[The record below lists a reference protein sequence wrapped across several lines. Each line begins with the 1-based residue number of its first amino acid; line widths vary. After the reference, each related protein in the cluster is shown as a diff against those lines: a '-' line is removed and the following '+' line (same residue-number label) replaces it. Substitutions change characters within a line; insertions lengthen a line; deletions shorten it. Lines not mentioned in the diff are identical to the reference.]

1 MNAEIRPFE
10 DREAAAAAALL
21 RELLPHYLITAELL
35 VHWRHAIP
43 ERAHGRYW
51 IAAVGED
58 VLGWADAEFR
68 TTAAEPGIGTLWV
81 GVAEQAR
88 RAGLGERLYGLAEEH
103 LLAHGAWKL
112 QSTYDDEPGRR
123 FAERHGFVSTRTE
136 RLLMLDSGQADLSEL
151 ASLERA
157 KRSEGFALRP
167 LRDLLD
173 RPHDLHALYAEA
185 ESDIPSDDEPG
196 EFRYE
201 DWLEETLR
209 SPALEVDGSFIVVF
223 EGRPVSF
230 AWLDVDRVGR
240 RAEHNLTGTL
250 REFRGRGLARLAK
263 LAAIS
268 WCAEDGIDTLVT
280 GNDGENEPML
290 AINRRL
296 GYRPT
301 VERTEVAKVL

>member
-1 MNAEIRPFE
+1 VNTAIRPFE
-10 DREAAAAAALL
+10 DRDAGSVSALL

-35 VHWRHAIP
+35 VHWLRSTP
-43 ERAHGRYW
+43 ERALVRFWVAEAGDDL
-51 IAAVGED
+51 V
-58 VLGWADAEFR
+58 GWADAEFR
-68 TTAAEPGIGTLWV
+68 TTVAEPGVATLWV

-88 RAGLGERLYGLAEEH
+88 RAGLGERLYSLAEKH
-103 LLAHGAWKL
+103 LLERSAWKL
-112 QSTYDDEPGRR
+112 ESSYDGETGRR
-123 FAERHGFVSTRTE
+123 FAERHGFVSTRIE
-136 RLLMLDSGQADLSEL
+136 RLSTLDSREADLSEL
-151 ASLERA
+151 ASLEQAR
-157 KRSEGFALRP
+157 RSEGFALRP

-201 DWLEETLR
+201 DWFEETLR
-209 SPALEVDGSFIVVF
+209 SPALEMDGSFNVVF
-223 EGRPVSF
+223 EGRPVAF
-230 AWLDVDRVGR
+230 AWLDVDRDGR

-263 LAAIS
+263 LAAIR
-268 WCAEDGIDTLVT
+268 WCAENGIDTLLT
-280 GNDGENEPML
+280 GNDRENEPML

-301 VERTEVAKVL
+301 IERTEVAKVL